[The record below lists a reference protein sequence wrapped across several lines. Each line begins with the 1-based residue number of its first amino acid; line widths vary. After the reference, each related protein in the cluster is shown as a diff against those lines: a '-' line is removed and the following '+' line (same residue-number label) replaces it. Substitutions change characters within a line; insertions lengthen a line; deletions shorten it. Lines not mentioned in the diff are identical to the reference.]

1 MQSGNGFRRAF
12 SLALVLMLLVITGA
26 PAFAASKSS
35 PSGSYVVTASRLNVH
50 STPSLG
56 NVTRK
61 LKRGAVVTYVR
72 SKNGWWYVKFSGGS
86 GYVDKTY
93 LKSMGSTTA
102 TYKTTCNLYVR
113 YSASATSTAIGIDSE
128 SIHARFSAKI
138 SRTVE
143 AGSPLESTL
152 SRILTKKSTTNRN
165 VIPKRA
171 AKKGPMSSFN
181 T

>member
-113 YSASATSTAIGIDSE
+113 YSASATSTAIG
-128 SIHARFSAKI
+128 K
-138 SRTVE
+138 
-143 AGSPLESTL
+143 L
-152 SRILTKKSTTNRN
+152 
-165 VIPKRA
+165 
-171 AKKGPMSSFN
+171 KKGTKVSVVRQKGSWSYISYKGR
-181 T
+181 TGWVASKYLKKA